1 MFKNIL
7 EGVLNRENLSTAGA
21 RGIMQEIMA
30 GELSPPQISSFLT
43 SLRMKGETIEEITGF
58 TEAIKSFAKEFPI
71 DNKYTIDTCGTGGD
85 GGKTF
90 NISTAVAI
98 IVSASGAMVV
108 KHGNRAVSSKS
119 GSADVLKSLGFNIE
133 MEEERSK
140 ECLYKNGMTFLFAP
154 KYHSA
159 MKNVAPI
166 RQELGVRTVFNL
178 LGPLINPANIK
189 GQVLGVYDGKL
200 TDTLGEV
207 LLKLNRERA
216 LVVHGEDGLDEITI
230 TTTTKVTEV
239 KDGTLRT
246 YLIKPEDYGIKRASI
261 EEVAGGDSEENSKI
275 ILDILK
281 GEKGAKRDIV
291 LLNTGAA
298 LYVGKITESIEE
310 GIKYAEEL
318 IDSGKAYKK
327 LQDLISYHRET
338 IIMKF

>member
-7 EGVLNRENLSTAGA
+7 EGVLNGENLSKADA
-21 RGIMQEIMA
+21 RQVMQEIMA
-30 GELSPPQISSFLT
+30 GELSSSQISSLLT

-58 TEAIKSFAKEFPI
+58 TEAIKSFAKEFSI
-71 DNKYTIDTCGTGGD
+71 DDKYAIDTCGTGGD

-98 IVSASGAMVV
+98 IASASGTMVV

-119 GSADVLKSLGFNIE
+119 GSADVLNSLGFNIE
-133 MEEERSK
+133 MESERSK

-159 MKNVAPI
+159 MKNVAYV
-166 RQELGVRTVFNL
+166 RKELGVRTVFNL

-189 GQVLGVYDGKL
+189 GQVLGVYDGTL
-200 TDTLGEV
+200 TETLGEV

-230 TTTTKVTEV
+230 TTATKVTEL
-239 KDGTLRT
+239 KDGILKT
-246 YLIKPEDYGIKRASI
+246 YVIKPEDYGIKRASI
-261 EEVAGGDSEENSKI
+261 EEISGGDSEENSKI

-281 GEKGAKRDIV
+281 GQKGAKRDIV

-298 LYVGKITESIEE
+298 LYVGKVAESIEE

-327 LQDLISYHRET
+327 LQDLISYHKGAMS
-338 IIMKF
+338 I